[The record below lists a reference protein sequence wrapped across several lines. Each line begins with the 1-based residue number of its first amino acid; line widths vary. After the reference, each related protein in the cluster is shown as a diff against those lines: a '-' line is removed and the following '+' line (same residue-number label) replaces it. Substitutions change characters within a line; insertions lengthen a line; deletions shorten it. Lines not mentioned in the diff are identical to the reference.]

1 MLTIKW
7 TQPSG
12 AINIFESKNACVL
25 IPKTK
30 AWDEYVCDNPD
41 FKADNM
47 RAIVMYDGGTICIFI
62 GEAHLYIVNE
72 NGRTVQTV

>member
-12 AINIFESKNACVL
+12 AINIFESKNVCVL

-30 AWDEYVCDNPD
+30 VWDEYMSDDSNL
-41 FKADNM
+41 KSDNM
-47 RAIVMYDGGTICIFI
+47 RAIVMYDGGTICVFI
-62 GEAHLYIVNE
+62 GDANLYVVND
-72 NGRTVQTV
+72 NGKTVQTA

>member
-7 TQPSG
+7 TQPNG
-12 AINIFESKNACVL
+12 TINIFETKNVCTL

-30 AWDEYVCDNPD
+30 AWDEYKNENPD
-41 FKADNM
+41 ILSDKM

-62 GEAHLYIVNE
+62 CEAHLYVVNE
-72 NGRTVQTV
+72 NGKTVQTV

>member
-12 AINIFESKNACVL
+12 AINIFETKSVCTL
-25 IPKTK
+25 IPKTE
-30 AWDEYVCDNPD
+30 AWGEYEKENLDLTPGE
-41 FKADNM
+41 A
-47 RAIVMYDGGTICIFI
+47 RALVMYDGGTIYVSNS
-62 GEAHLYIVNE
+62 EPHLYIVNS